1 METIDTDILVSGGGI
16 AGLAATLRL
25 AAEGVRVA
33 CVDPLPAAAEGPDL
47 RTTAFL
53 MPAVETL
60 TRAGAW
66 QAMAQAAT
74 PLWTM
79 RLVDAGGEARHVRE
93 DCPFDAREMGDR
105 PFGFNVT
112 NRAARR
118 ALVDA
123 IAATPHARLID
134 GTTVTRV
141 LRRTAE
147 AVARLGD
154 GRQVRARLV
163 VAADGRDSALREA
176 AGLGV
181 RRWHY
186 GQRAL
191 VFCVTHPA
199 PHEGCSTEI
208 HRTGGPLTLVP
219 MPDIDGRPCSS
230 VVWMVPNARADEL
243 AAMDDTRL
251 CVEITAETMGIFG
264 PLEVASPRAVW
275 PIIGQLATRL
285 WAERL
290 ALVAETAHVI
300 PPIGAQGLNISL
312 ADIES
317 LAGLVAAAHREGRDI
332 GAPDLLSRYHRARWP
347 EMAARVA
354 GVDALNRFAQA
365 EAQPVRDLRRL
376 GLKAI
381 HGIAPV
387 RHLAMRLG
395 MGMGNQRNKGNN
407 LN

>member
-1 METIDTDILVSGGGI
+1 MESIDTDILVAGGGI

-25 AAEGVRVA
+25 AAEGLRVA
-33 CVDPLPAAAEGPDL
+33 CVDPLPASAEGPDL

-66 QAMAQAAT
+66 QAMAQEAT

-93 DCPFDAREMGDR
+93 DCPFEAREMGDR

-118 ALVDA
+118 ALLDRL
-123 IAATPHARLID
+123 AATPQAQLID
-134 GTTVTRV
+134 RTTVTRV
-141 LRRTAE
+141 LRRTAD
-147 AVARLGD
+147 AVALLSD

-163 VAADGRDSALREA
+163 VAADGRDSALREVA
-176 AGLGV
+176 DIGA

-186 GQRAL
+186 GQKAL

-219 MPDIDGRPCSS
+219 MPDLDGRPCSS
-230 VVWMVPNARADEL
+230 VVWMVPGPRADQL
-243 AAMDDTRL
+243 AAMDDARL
-251 CVEITAETMGIFG
+251 GVEITAETMGLFG
-264 PLEVASPRAVW
+264 ALEIASPRAVW

-300 PPIGAQGLNISL
+300 PPIGAQGLNMSL
-312 ADIES
+312 ADIET
-317 LAGLVAAAHREGRDI
+317 LAGLVAEAQSEGRDI
-332 GAPDLLSRYHRARWP
+332 GAAGLLARYHRARWP

-354 GVDALNRFAQA
+354 GIDMLNRFARA
-365 EAQPVRDLRRL
+365 EAQPIRDLRRL

-381 HGIAPV
+381 HGLAPV

-395 MGMGNQRNKGNN
+395 MGMGPRP
-407 LN
+407 